1 MRELG
6 GISVDEGLDE
16 TFSDIIEMTKQCRF
30 SNCSHTNEKGCAILS
45 AIEADDLFGP
55 RYQSYLKMKKE
66 SDFNEMSYLEKKT
79 KDKKFGKMIKSVI
92 KNKQR

>member
-1 MRELG
+1 
-6 GISVDEGLDE
+6 
-16 TFSDIIEMTKQCRF
+16 
-30 SNCSHTNEKGCAILS
+30 
-45 AIEADDLFGP
+45 
-55 RYQSYLKMKKE
+55 MKKE